1 MQSVRAADDQNR
13 IVEHLQRALHLGRK
27 IHMTW
32 CIKQYKA
39 DIIYSKNRLL
49 GEDRDAALS
58 LERIGIQKS
67 VPVVHAAEAAQRARG
82 V

>member
-1 MQSVRAADDQNR
+1 
-13 IVEHLQRALHLGRK
+13 
-27 IHMTW
+27 MTG
-32 CIKQYKA
+32 CIKQRKA
-39 DIIYSKNRLL
+39 NIIYRKNRLL
-49 GEDRDAALS
+49 GENRDAALS